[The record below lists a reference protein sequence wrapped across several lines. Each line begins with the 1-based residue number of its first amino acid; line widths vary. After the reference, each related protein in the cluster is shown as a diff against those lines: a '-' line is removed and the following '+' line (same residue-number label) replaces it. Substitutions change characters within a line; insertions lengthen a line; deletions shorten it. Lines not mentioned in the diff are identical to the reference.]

1 MQRWDAE
8 RYARHAGFVPEM
20 AGPLLDLL
28 AARPGERVLDLGC
41 GDGVLTA
48 KLAATGVEVVGVD
61 ASAEQVAAA
70 RAKGLDARLMDGH
83 ELAFGPEF
91 DAAFSNAALHW
102 MRAPDRPIDGVWRAL
117 KPGGRFAGDMGGAG
131 NIASVVEA
139 LGQALARRGFDAVS
153 ANPWYFPDAADYG
166 ARLLRRGFAVERI
179 ALVPRPTPLPGP
191 LEDWLDTFAGGF
203 LAPVPET
210 ERLVVKREVT
220 AALRPRLVNKEGVWV
235 VDYVRLRFLAW
246 KPT

>member
-1 MQRWDAE
+1 MQRWDPE

-70 RAKGLDARLMDGH
+70 RAKGIDARLMDGQ

-102 MRAPDRPIDGVWRAL
+102 MRAPDRAIDGVWRAL

-139 LGQALARRGFDAVS
+139 LGQALARRGLDAVS
-153 ANPWYFPDAADYG
+153 ANPWYFP
-166 ARLLRRGFAVERI
+166 RRGRI
-179 ALVPRPTPLPGP
+179 RRASS
-191 LEDWLDTFAGGF
+191 A
-203 LAPVPET
+203 
-210 ERLVVKREVT
+210 
-220 AALRPRLVNKEGVWV
+220 PRLRG
-235 VDYVRLRFLAW
+235 RAQRARGSAHGLAGAAR
-246 KPT
+246 